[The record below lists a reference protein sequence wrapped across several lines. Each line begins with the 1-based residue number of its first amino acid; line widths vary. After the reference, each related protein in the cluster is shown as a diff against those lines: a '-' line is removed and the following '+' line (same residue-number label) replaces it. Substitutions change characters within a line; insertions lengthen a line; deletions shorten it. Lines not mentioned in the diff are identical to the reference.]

1 MQYKRTALLAAT
13 LLWLVAALLG
23 CGPVETVDQQLQAMI
38 AAQDVQPF
46 APGPPVDPA
55 LAALGQALFFDKEL
69 SGNRDIACAT
79 CHHPT
84 QRTGDSRP
92 LSVGTGGHGLGAA
105 RELGDGRLFIARN
118 APDVYNRGSA
128 AWQTMFWDGRVAN
141 SVRGYFVTPA
151 GSQLPPGLNSV
162 LAAQAM
168 FPVTAVD
175 EMRGQ
180 PGDVDIF
187 GQPNELALMANDEW
201 AAIWEGLMARLL
213 AYPEY
218 VALFQAAFP
227 DVSPDT
233 LTFAHAANA
242 IAAFEVEAFS
252 QYQSPWYRYLR
263 GDESAL
269 SAEAKRGAVLFFGDA
284 GCGQCHS
291 GPLLTDQAYHNLAAP
306 QIGPGKG
313 AEAPL
318 DYGRFQVTGRPED
331 KFAFRTPSLLNV
343 AVTGP
348 WLHDGAYATLEAVIN
363 HHLNPAE
370 ALANYDAAANLSA
383 ELQEMVVTD
392 TAVQQAMLAGLDP
405 ALASARRLGPAEIEE
420 LVAFL
425 AALTDT
431 AVFDLAHV
439 QPATV
444 PSGLPV
450 ED

>member
-1 MQYKRTALLAAT
+1 MQHKQTGLFVVA
-13 LLWLVAALLG
+13 LLWLGAALLG

-38 AAQDVQPF
+38 AAQDIQPF
-46 APGPPVDPA
+46 EPGLPVDPA

-84 QRTGDSRP
+84 LRTGDSLP
-92 LSVGTGGHGLGAA
+92 LSVGTGGEGLGTK
-105 RELGDGRLFIARN
+105 RVLGDGRLFIARN
-118 APDVYNRGSA
+118 APDVYNRGST

-151 GSQLPPGLNSV
+151 GSQLPPGLDSV

-175 EMRGQ
+175 EMRGR
-180 PGDVDIF
+180 PGEFDVF
-187 GQPNELALMANDEW
+187 GQPNELALIPDDEW
-201 AAIWEGLMARLL
+201 AAMWDRLMERLL

-218 VALFQAAFP
+218 VALFQAAYP
-227 DVSPDT
+227 DVPPGE

-242 IAAFEVEAFS
+242 IAAFETGAFS
-252 QYQSPWYRYLR
+252 QFQSPWHRYLQ
-263 GDESAL
+263 GDEAAL
-269 SAEAKRGAVLFFGDA
+269 SEEAKRGAILFFGDGA
-284 GCGQCHS
+284 CSQCHT

-313 AEAPL
+313 AGAPL
-318 DYGRFQVTGRPED
+318 DYGRFQATGHPED

-348 WLHDGAYATLEAVIN
+348 WLHDGAYATLEAVIE
-363 HHLNPAE
+363 HHLDPAG
-370 ALANYDAAANLSA
+370 ALAGYDATANLPA
-383 ELQEMVVTD
+383 ELQETVVRD
-392 TAVQQAMLAGLDP
+392 TAVQQEMLATLDP
-405 ALASARRLGPAEIEE
+405 TLASIRRLGPREIED

-425 AALTDT
+425 EALTDT

-450 ED
+450 QD